1 MCLNEGGGQA
11 DVNGFAACGGP
22 SGNCARRER
31 ERVIINKYSAHSW
44 MTCLFHIPYR
54 EQSIGDHLKSRIEIT
69 PARIAR
75 MSNCEWLARKE
86 AN

>member
-1 MCLNEGGGQA
+1 MYLNEGGGQA
-11 DVNGFAACGGP
+11 DVNGFAACSGP
-22 SGNCARRER
+22 RVIAPVER
-31 ERVIINKYSAHSW
+31 ERVIINKYSVHSW

-54 EQSIGDHLKSRIEIT
+54 EQSIGGHLKSRIEIT